1 MARAEFRDSSAV
13 NCVLQGFG
21 DTAELLRAL
30 VPCYA
35 KMRVGVKILFTD
47 LLYR

>member
-1 MARAEFRDSSAV
+1 MARAEFGASSAV
-13 NCVLQGFG
+13 NGALQGFV

-35 KMRVGVKILFTD
+35 KAGAGVNILFTD
-47 LLYR
+47 LLYG